1 MNRIA
6 TLVASIFFTGCS
18 VIAFANEPATV
29 AVIGTGDMGD
39 SLGPKLSEAGYRII
53 YGSRNPSRAELQELV
68 DQTGNQAKA
77 TTQKEAAQEATIVLL
92 AIPWPAMEQV
102 AQNLGNLDGKIVIDV
117 SFPTEQGPDGYPQSS
132 VETSSAEMI
141 QAWNP
146 GANVVKWSLPTA
158 HYIDEPQELG
168 HRPSNLIAADDRE
181 SKETVARIA
190 YAIGQ
195 DPFDAGPLRMSR
207 ALEAQVLLF
216 MVPLYQRRTA
226 HWETITMRS
235 SYWSCF
241 WGDDWSEPVIDSDDL
256 AEFPKH
262 DQPLKE
268 CSEYPIGSIAE

>member
-1 MNRIA
+1 MRSW
-6 TLVASIFFTGCS
+6 TCVFLLVSLLACS
-18 VIAFANEPATV
+18 FDSAAESAKTV
-29 AVIGTGDMGD
+29 AVIGTGDMGN
-39 SLGPKLSEAGYRII
+39 SLGPKLADIGYRVI
-53 YGSRNPSRAELQELV
+53 YGSRDPSREKVQVLV
-68 DQTGNQAKA
+68 ENTAPNAMAK
-77 TTQKEAAQEATIVLL
+77 TQKEAAQSADIVLL
-92 AIPWPAMEQV
+92 AVPWPAMEQV
-102 AQNLGNLDGKIVIDV
+102 AQSLGNLDGKIVIDV

-168 HRPSNLIAADDRE
+168 HRPSNLIAGDDRE

-241 WGDDWSEPVIDSDDL
+241 WGDDWSEPVIDRDDL
-256 AEFPKH
+256 AEFPKD
-262 DQPLKE
+262 DQPLKQ
-268 CSEYPIGSIAE
+268 CSEYPSDQ

>member
-1 MNRIA
+1 MRMFI
-6 TLVASIFFTGCS
+6 G
-18 VIAFANEPATV
+18 VIALVVLICPLESFADDSKTV

-39 SLGPKLSEAGYRII
+39 SLGPKLAELGYRIV
-53 YGSRNPSRAELQELV
+53 YGSRDPSRDSVRELV
-68 DQTGNQAKA
+68 KRTAANA
-77 TTQKEAAQEATIVLL
+77 TALTQQEAAQSADIVLI
-92 AIPWPAMEQV
+92 AVGWPAMEQV

-117 SFPTEQGPDGYPQSS
+117 SFPFDQGPDGYPRST

-146 GANVVKWSLPTA
+146 GAKVVKWGMPTA
-158 HYIDEPQELG
+158 HYIDEPGELG

-181 SKETVARIA
+181 SKELVARIA

-207 ALEAQVLLF
+207 AIEAQTLLF

-226 HWETITMRS
+226 HWENVTVRS

-241 WGDDWSEPVIDSDDL
+241 WGKDWSGPVADADNL
-256 AEFPKH
+256 AEFPS
-262 DQPLKE
+262 DEQPLKE
-268 CSEYPIGSIAE
+268 CSEYPSGR